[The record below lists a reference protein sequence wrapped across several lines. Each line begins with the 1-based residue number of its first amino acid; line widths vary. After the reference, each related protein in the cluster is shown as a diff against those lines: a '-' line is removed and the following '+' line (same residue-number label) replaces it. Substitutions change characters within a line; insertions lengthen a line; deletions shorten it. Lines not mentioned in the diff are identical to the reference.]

1 MDLLGIHHAAIR
13 VTDLERVAAFY
24 REVLGLQ
31 ELMRHK
37 FSDGTDRSIWLALP
51 GGGFL
56 ALEKSTGAIEPSGSR
71 AISPGHCLL
80 AFRIW
85 RDQRAAIVDELLS
98 KRVVIVHQSRWTI
111 YVADPEGNRI
121 GLSHY
126 PQDVLPPSREQG
138 LA

>member
-1 MDLLGIHHAAIR
+1 MDLLSIHHAAIR

-31 ELMRHK
+31 ELTRHK
-37 FSDGTDRSIWLALP
+37 LSDGTDRSIWLALP

-56 ALEKSTGAIEPSGSR
+56 ALEKRTGALEPSHNR
-71 AISPGHCLL
+71 AMAPGYCLL

-85 RDQRAAIVDELLS
+85 RDQRSAIIEELSS
-98 KRVVIVHQSRWTI
+98 KHVGIVYQSRWTI
-111 YVADPEGNRI
+111 YVEDPEGNRI

-126 PQDVLPPSREQG
+126 PEDLLPLSHEQS